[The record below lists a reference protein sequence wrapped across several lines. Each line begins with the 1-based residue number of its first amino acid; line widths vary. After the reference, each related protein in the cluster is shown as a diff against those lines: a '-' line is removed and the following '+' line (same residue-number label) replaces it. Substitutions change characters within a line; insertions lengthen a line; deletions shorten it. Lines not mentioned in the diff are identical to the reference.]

1 VVHGE
6 GYPEEIKD
14 LVYQTKACFKKYRCF
29 IRVADKEKKFL
40 INLNKCKVHA
50 KKLKYEGKL

>member
-1 VVHGE
+1 MGE
-6 GYPEEIKD
+6 ISNSQTWCIKPRHV
-14 LVYQTKACFKKYRCF
+14 LKSIVAF